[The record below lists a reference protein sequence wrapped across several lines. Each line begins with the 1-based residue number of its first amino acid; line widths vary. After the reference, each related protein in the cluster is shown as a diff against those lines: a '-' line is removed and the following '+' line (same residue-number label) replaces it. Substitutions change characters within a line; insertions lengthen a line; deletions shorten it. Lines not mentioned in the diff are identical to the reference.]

1 MTNKSNENALRKAI
15 LEEGLE
21 KGIIDNDDLPIEFF
35 SEDEAKVILEA
46 MNHQEEMF
54 LGGLNDP
61 LMSTPLGYYKELR
74 DEFGNVGKAWK
85 ELKKKIT
92 QYAHKN

>member
-1 MTNKSNENALRKAI
+1 
-15 LEEGLE
+15 
-21 KGIIDNDDLPIEFF
+21 
-35 SEDEAKVILEA
+35 

-61 LMSTPLGYYKELR
+61 LMSTSLGSYKELR

-92 QYAHKN
+92 QYAYKN